1 MVDNLDNGYHGYWFR
16 NWELI
21 NAHFGTEDS
30 LKSLVKAAHAMG
42 MWVMVDV
49 VANHVAPVGMD
60 FSQIYPL
67 NQPYHYHDPCNID
80 DWNNQWQVEHC
91 RLADLPD
98 LDQSQPWVRQYLKDW
113 IRNLVQTYNFDGIRI
128 DTVPHVEKPFWSEY
142 VSYANVY
149 SVGEIFNGND
159 AYVAD
164 YQNYVD
170 GTLNYG
176 MYFTIKDVFQS
187 GSSMRNIG
195 QRISQQ
201 QGMFKDVD
209 ALGIFVDNHDNPRFL
224 NGNPNWKPFKSA
236 LAFALTSRGIPI
248 FYYGSEQAFAGGQ
261 DPNNR
266 EPMWKNF
273 NRNHEIFLFV

>member
-1 MVDNLDNGYHGYWFR
+1 
-16 NWELI
+16 
-21 NAHFGTEDS
+21 
-30 LKSLVKAAHAMG
+30 
-42 MWVMVDV
+42 
-49 VANHVAPVGMD
+49 
-60 FSQIYPL
+60 
-67 NQPYHYHDPCNID
+67 
-80 DWNNQWQVEHC
+80 
-91 RLADLPD
+91 
-98 LDQSQPWVRQYLKDW
+98 
-113 IRNLVQTYNFDGIRI
+113 
-128 DTVPHVEKPFWSEY
+128 
-142 VSYANVY
+142 
-149 SVGEIFNGND
+149 
-159 AYVAD
+159 
-164 YQNYVD
+164 
-170 GTLNYG
+170 

-224 NGNPNWKPFKSA
+224 NGNPNWSPFKSA

>member
-1 MVDNLDNGYHGYWFR
+1 MNKLSILWIGLLLFTSILAADKAAWKTRTIYQVLTDRFWRSNGDTTTPCNLSTYCGGDFTGISQQLQYIKDLGFDAIWISPVVDNLDNGYHGYWFR

-30 LKSLVKAAHAMG
+30 LKSLVKTAHSMG

-113 IRNLVQTYNFDGIRI
+113 IRNLV
-128 DTVPHVEKPFWSEY
+128 
-142 VSYANVY
+142 
-149 SVGEIFNGND
+149 
-159 AYVAD
+159 
-164 YQNYVD
+164 
-170 GTLNYG
+170 
-176 MYFTIKDVFQS
+176 
-187 GSSMRNIG
+187 
-195 QRISQQ
+195 
-201 QGMFKDVD
+201 
-209 ALGIFVDNHDNPRFL
+209 
-224 NGNPNWKPFKSA
+224 
-236 LAFALTSRGIPI
+236 
-248 FYYGSEQAFAGGQ
+248 
-261 DPNNR
+261 
-266 EPMWKNF
+266 
-273 NRNHEIFLFV
+273 